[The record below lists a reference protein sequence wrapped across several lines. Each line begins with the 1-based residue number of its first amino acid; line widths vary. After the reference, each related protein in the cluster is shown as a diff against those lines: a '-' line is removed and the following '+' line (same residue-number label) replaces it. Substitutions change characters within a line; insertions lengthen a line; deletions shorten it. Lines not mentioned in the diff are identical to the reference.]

1 MKKILLFVLMLLS
14 VFTLFACETTVDIN
28 KQLERII
35 PTEIK
40 SDLVLDTN
48 INGLDVSWYFN
59 GELLTDGKLDQP
71 YLDYARKLPLKA
83 VIGNESY
90 EFEVETESKYEIV
103 SKLYLNTENQTGI
116 SKEAYVKGS
125 VSLSNDGTY
134 LNNDLSMK
142 VKGRGNS
149 TWGNPKKPYKIKFDD
164 RVSLLGMKSA
174 KTYVLL
180 AEYNDK
186 SLMRNYV
193 AHKMASMLD
202 VGYKI
207 ETRFVELYLN
217 NNYEGFYTLTE
228 QVETDKNKLSIAAG
242 ISPTDGFLIEL
253 EADDRVGNEG
263 IEDIHWIRVNGRNYV
278 IKSPDVDDFSNQ
290 ELQIKAKSIKDYLII
305 VENSIA
311 ADTYDQYIDV
321 DSFIDYFLIQELTK
335 NVDSGYSSVYSF
347 KDKNGLLTMGPIWD
361 FDISLGNGD
370 YFDST
375 YAGFHAYG
383 ANHWFTLLMDAPSFR
398 ARYILRYNEF
408 YMNILDVIETSIIKV
423 RESTIEE
430 RKLNFTRWQIMG
442 EYVWP
447 NPPHMVK
454 ADTVEKQDDLLL
466 DYLNARADHLFVA
479 YNK

>member
-1 MKKILLFVLMLLS
+1 MKKVFLIVLTFVSVLILFG
-14 VFTLFACETTVDIN
+14 CDTTEGIE

-35 PTEIK
+35 PAEIK
-40 SDLVLDTN
+40 GDIVLDTKV
-48 INGLDVSWYFN
+48 NGLDVTWYFN
-59 GELLTDGKLDQP
+59 GELLTEGTLEQP

-83 VIGNESY
+83 VIGEQSY
-90 EFEVETESKYEIV
+90 EFEVETKSKFEIV
-103 SKLYLNTENQTGI
+103 SKLYLNTMDQASI
-116 SKEAYVKGS
+116 SKEEYVKGS

-149 TWGNPKKPYKIKFDD
+149 TWGNPKKPYKIKFDE

-228 QVETDKNKLSIAAG
+228 QVETDKNKLNIAAG

-253 EADDRVGNEG
+253 EADERVGNEG
-263 IEDIHWIRVNGRNYV
+263 IEDIHWIRVNDRNYV
-278 IKSPDVDDFSNQ
+278 IKSPEVDDFSKE
-290 ELQIKAKSIKDYLII
+290 ELRIKAKSIKDYLIM
-305 VENSIA
+305 VEKSIA
-311 ADTYDQYIDV
+311 ADTYDRHIDV

-347 KDKNGLLTMGPIWD
+347 KDKDGLLTMGPIWD

-375 YAGFHAYG
+375 YEGFHAYG
-383 ANHWFTLLMDAPSFR
+383 SNHWFTLLMDTLSFKG
-398 ARYILRYNEF
+398 RYIERYIQF
-408 YMNILDVIETSIIKV
+408 YTEILSDVESSIVKV
-423 RESTIEE
+423 RESTINE
-430 RKLNFTRWQIMG
+430 RERNFTRWQIMG

-466 DYLNARADHLFVA
+466 DYLRDRADYLFVT
-479 YNK
+479 YTK